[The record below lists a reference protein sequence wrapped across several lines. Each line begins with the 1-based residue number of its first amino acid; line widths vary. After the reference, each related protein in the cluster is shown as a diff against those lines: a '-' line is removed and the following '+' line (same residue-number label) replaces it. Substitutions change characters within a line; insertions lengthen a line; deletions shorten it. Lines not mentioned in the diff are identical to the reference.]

1 MSKEVAKKAS
11 KTRNYAFIFY
21 PDCDKHMELF
31 DYIKRSYK
39 YVAMLHDKDVKED
52 GTGEL
57 KKAHYHVLVS
67 YSNPRSLSGVLKE
80 YKDFDVSHAEPI
92 QSSDN
97 YIKYMIHDTA
107 DSKDKYQYDKSAL
120 LGDAEMIARAFAK
133 DDDDYCVSGLSEIL
147 DIIESCPV
155 PTLKYVTR
163 YVIDNR
169 DLLPAFKK
177 YNYLICRLVTEAY
190 ELKKKQ

>member
-1 MSKEVAKKAS
+1 MSDNKARKAS

-39 YVAMLHDKDVKED
+39 YVAILHDKDLKDD

-67 YSNPRSLSGVLKE
+67 YSNPRSMTGVLKE

-92 QSSDN
+92 QSTDN
-97 YIKYMIHDTA
+97 YIKYMKHDTA
-107 DSKDKYQYDKSAL
+107 DSMSKYQYEISDL
-120 LGDAEMIARAFAK
+120 QGDTEMIARAFSK
-133 DDDDYCVSGLSEIL
+133 DDDEYCVNGLSEIL
-147 DIIESCPV
+147 DIIETIPFPS
-155 PTLKYVTR
+155 LKYVTR
-163 YVIDNR
+163 HVIDNR
-169 DLLPAFKK
+169 ELLPAFKK
-177 YNYLICRLVTEAY
+177 YNYLICRLVSEAQ
-190 ELKKKQ
+190 ELRKKQ